1 MKQLFSKALLRTGTL
16 LVLALLALW
25 PAQSQS
31 ADTNTLTT
39 IFEQIAK
46 TNRHFSREVIIES
59 KALKIPRF
67 YAGERD
73 KAQFR
78 TRALDQYLLLRQL
91 QDYIKH
97 RDELL
102 KLLKHE
108 NPKVRTLALGALFQ
122 REEARDLPFIAS
134 LLHDYAATFPH
145 LSDHTDSS
153 GTVPSA
159 EGQEVYQSVET
170 VASAMLIF
178 WGAPRSG

>member
-1 MKQLFSKALLRTGTL
+1 M